1 MKSSVPFLLLTIL
14 TPSASPLTFPDVI
27 VLAAQ
32 KQLQRRRMPMTTGG
46 SATENWTSDLGISTL
61 HNVQLLAS
69 KVARASDTADAEVV
83 DQSKPSTSQPGERVQ
98 LALKSLEQ
106 DMALLDEWVVE
117 RPQLS
122 AIEFA
127 LLAGSV
133 LAAGLGPLFL
143 NLELTELLAPSA
155 AACKSFFYA
164 QHDCLEKFP
173 SHVGKMTHLTDT
185 HSFLSLTPR

>member
-1 MKSSVPFLLLTIL
+1 MRGMKSSVPFLLLTVL

-106 DMALLDEWVVE
+106 D
-117 RPQLS
+117 S
-122 AIEFA
+122 EFMSNA
-127 LLAGSV
+127 QNPNRSICLVSITH
-133 LAAGLGPLFL
+133 PL
-143 NLELTELLAPSA
+143 
-155 AACKSFFYA
+155 
-164 QHDCLEKFP
+164 
-173 SHVGKMTHLTDT
+173 T
-185 HSFLSLTPR
+185 HSSRSSSRSRLCSAQSGTFG